1 MPREHLA
8 QPRSP
13 AQLARTPRAAGEAIQ
28 APCPAALTR
37 RQPHAKRLR
46 ARAFTL
52 EARRDCARTDGC
64 CLASSQV
71 HRSRPPSSTP
81 TFLGSTRSVSSRSFE
96 WCAAR
101 AARPP
106 LTRTR
111 SPAARSYP
119 PRSAT
124 ANHRLA
130 AVERVLVS
138 PCFPSH
144 IPSCAGRLEYVMS
157 DFVTRQRPPSA
168 PRTAPSASRRCARV
182 RTHATGCRVRER
194 RFGHAVHVVRG
205 VWRRSWAQSLRG
217 RRDACGGVRHAACG
231 GHAGERGRAARD
243 LPARCRPAGGCGW
256 ACWQAHGVVWG
267 TADPLVMYALP
278 IVCHGPCLR
287 TWSRSRK
294 LVRAL

>member
-1 MPREHLA
+1 M
-8 QPRSP
+8 QS
-13 AQLARTPRAAGEAIQ
+13 
-28 APCPAALTR
+28 AL
-37 RQPHAKRLR
+37 HAL
-46 ARAFTL
+46 AFTL

-119 PRSAT
+119 PRSAAASPSAT
-124 ANHRLA
+124 GSRLA

-138 PCFPSH
+138 PCSPSH

-194 RFGHAVHVVRG
+194 RFGRAVHVVRG

-243 LPARCRPAGGCGW
+243 LTAR
-256 ACWQAHGVVWG
+256 
-267 TADPLVMYALP
+267 
-278 IVCHGPCLR
+278 
-287 TWSRSRK
+287 
-294 LVRAL
+294 